1 MTGFSLEKKLQ
12 GPKVLDAIKSEAFIC
27 KCAIRHGFNV
37 RKTGGAF
44 KVGFGNT
51 PSQRDERECFSCT
64 VYARV
69 CVPSA
74 LHRYMARGR
83 CSETS
88 E

>member
-12 GPKVLDAIKSEAFIC
+12 GPKVLDAIKSEAFMC

-51 PSQRDERECFSCT
+51 PSERDEQECFFLCPSSLAQFMHACVFPAPCT
-64 VYARV
+64 
-69 CVPSA
+69 
-74 LHRYMARGR
+74 G
-83 CSETS
+83 T
-88 E
+88 